1 MVNKWGQSPFSADPP
16 NGDDLNGKWA
26 LTPFIGNPRLAAAL
40 ALGAAFVLPVAD
52 AMMKTLVVE
61 YPVVMVAWARMGL
74 IVVFLGIVGGAQ
86 IGARIVR
93 PVSWRLQLLRGFS
106 AVLGTSFILLAF
118 RAMPLAECIAIISVA
133 PVLANLFSRLFL
145 NEPGDAFSWL

>member
-1 MVNKWGQSPFSADPP
+1 MGSI
-16 NGDDLNGKWA
+16 NGVRVDFPCKPSLSGGLSGNSA

-86 IGARIVR
+86 IGARMVR

-106 AVLGTSFILLAF
+106 AVLGTSFILLGF
-118 RAMPLAECIAIISVA
+118 
-133 PVLANLFSRLFL
+133 
-145 NEPGDAFSWL
+145 